1 MLLCRGL
8 STCSDTLGMPSTGRF
23 VRLEDGCVCHL
34 HPRIVPS
41 TRVGASSATL
51 LSVRSAAG
59 APRGAVHGRPMYR
72 VLKDSVTLLMFA
84 AFSTLGSTR
93 ACQGRETVTATRRG
107 HADRHAGSRRERRWC
122 LGAPW
127 GSPRRSPLSE
137 SVLSPRLTAATAMAL
152 ARAVFP
158 AGREGRHHPHRT
170 QTCLGVPS
178 GAPCGGLARVRAGPP
193 RAACPGRPAV
203 QPSWARTSQPSLQDL
218 FSLVSPRLNAQN
230 DPLPMWRPKI
240 SGGSV
245 QQPKLLCNPQ
255 QRGG

>member
-41 TRVGASSATL
+41 TGVGASSATL

-59 APRGAVHGRPMYR
+59 APRGAVHGRPTYR
-72 VLKDSVTLLMFA
+72 VLKDSTGLLMFA

-107 HADRHAGSRRERRWC
+107 HADRHAGSRRKRRWC

-127 GSPRRSPLSE
+127 GSLRPRATPSTAQPSFRVRPVPQTHRSHGDGLGACAVPSRPRGPAPPPPNSDLPRRPLRCPLRRPRPRQSRPSAGRLPRPTCRSALLGAHLPALPPRPPLS
-137 SVLSPRLTAATAMAL
+137 SPR
-152 ARAVFP
+152 
-158 AGREGRHHPHRT
+158 G
-170 QTCLGVPS
+170 
-178 GAPCGGLARVRAGPP
+178 
-193 RAACPGRPAV
+193 
-203 QPSWARTSQPSLQDL
+203 
-218 FSLVSPRLNAQN
+218 
-230 DPLPMWRPKI
+230 
-240 SGGSV
+240 
-245 QQPKLLCNPQ
+245 
-255 QRGG
+255 